1 MQGRSGA
8 EPGVDR
14 LADGRRCEAFSGV
27 EHLLAVSW
35 LGWASVLVLLLFVV
49 VCDSGLKHSA
59 EIACHLAWTLDL
71 WIYGYGSNN

>member
-35 LGWASVLVLLLFVV
+35 LGWASVLVLLLIVV
-49 VCDSGLKHSA
+49 V
-59 EIACHLAWTLDL
+59 
-71 WIYGYGSNN
+71 